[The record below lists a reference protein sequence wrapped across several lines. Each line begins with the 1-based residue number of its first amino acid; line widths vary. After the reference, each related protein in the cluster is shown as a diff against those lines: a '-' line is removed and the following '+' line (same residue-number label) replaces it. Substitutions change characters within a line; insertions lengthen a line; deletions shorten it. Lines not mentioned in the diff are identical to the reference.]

1 MLFRSAITIFLLAGY
16 RDGKSF
22 KGDKPLIMLESLAA
36 ARILISASLSG
47 LLAELLKLIV
57 HRERPTTL
65 EHYVFRNITE
75 HTWST
80 SGLGLPSSHAAVA
93 FGGTFA
99 LIALFPQLRWPA
111 LLMATGCVITR
122 VAMGAHFPS
131 DVLAGAWVGWLTSY
145 LTTTYLKQQLTP

>member
-1 MLFRSAITIFLLAGY
+1 MCSSDL
-16 RDGKSF
+16 
-22 KGDKPLIMLESLAA
+22 LESLVA
-36 ARILISASLSG
+36 ARVLISAALSG
-47 LLAELLKLIV
+47 LLAELLKLIIR
-57 HRERPTTL
+57 RERPADL
-65 EHYVFRNITE
+65 EHYVFRNITD

-93 FGGTFA
+93 FGGSFA

-145 LTTTYLKQQLTP
+145 VTTTYLKQQLTP